1 MRTGAAILSVTF
13 CFVEVVLSNEESLRF
28 KARGL
33 GRLLADG
40 GVLTEDDKQKLLSA
54 HNTHRSATALG
65 NTGSQPMATNMLEMV
80 WDENLAISSK
90 THADLCVFQHSD
102 AGYGENLYAA
112 ASSVDNVDNINKLV
126 SGVQNWFDEHE
137 YYDYFGNDC
146 ADTKVCGHYTQVV
159 WASSASVGCGYAECG
174 PFPDTYYEVFLVC
187 QYAPPGNYIGKT
199 PYTST
204 SNSADV
210 ASECPADYDS
220 DSESGL
226 CKVGSASTISPSK
239 ASSTTE
245 SPSVSPTATSSLSL
259 YIASVAVSIKEKG
272 GKWKPTL
279 KLFIENTNGRK
290 VEEVMI
296 AYQYTYENK
305 SKSKQCQTNKKGLC
319 KIQINNLGGNVDSV
333 SVELDSVT
341 GPEGNY
347 NPELNFEEGGCPVF
361 SSTCKQYVIMKPE

>member
-1 MRTGAAILSVTF
+1 MRTGAAILFLVTF
-13 CFVEVVLSNEESLRF
+13 CFVEVALSNEESLRL

-33 GRLLADG
+33 SRLLADG

-90 THADLCVFQHSD
+90 THADLCVFQHSNG
-102 AGYGENLYAA
+102 GYGENVYSA
-112 ASSVDNVDNINKLV
+112 ASSVDNVDNIDKLV
-126 SGVQNWFDEHE
+126 SGVQEWFNEHE
-137 YYDYFGNDC
+137 YYDYSGNDC
-146 ADTKVCGHYTQVV
+146 ADSKVCGHYTQVV

-187 QYAPPGNYIGKT
+187 QYAPPGNYIGKI
-199 PYTST
+199 PYIST

-220 DSESGL
+220 DSASGL
-226 CKVGSASTISPSK
+226 CKVGSASTTSP

-245 SPSVSPTATSSLSL
+245 PPSASPTATSSLSI
-259 YIASVAVSIKEKG
+259 YIASVAVSIKEKK

-279 KLFIENTNGRK
+279 KLFIENTNGGK
-290 VEEVMI
+290 VKDVMI
-296 AYQYTYENK
+296 AYQYTYNNK

-319 KIQINNLGGNVDSV
+319 KIKMNNFGGNVDSV

-341 GPEGNY
+341 APEGNY
-347 NPELNFEEGGCPVF
+347 NPELNFEEGECPVF
-361 SSTCKQYVIMKPE
+361 SSNCKQYVIMKPE